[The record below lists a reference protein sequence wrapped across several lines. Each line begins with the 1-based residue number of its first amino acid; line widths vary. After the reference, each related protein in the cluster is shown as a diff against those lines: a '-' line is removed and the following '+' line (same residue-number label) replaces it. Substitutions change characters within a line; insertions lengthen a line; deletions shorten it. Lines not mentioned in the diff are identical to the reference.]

1 MVYVLVH
8 RRDDDYNKW
17 KHLIKSLLVFIA
29 LLPESRASNESQ
41 AKNNHHSEIKGYD
54 RDRT

>member
-8 RRDDDYNKW
+8 RRDEDYNKW